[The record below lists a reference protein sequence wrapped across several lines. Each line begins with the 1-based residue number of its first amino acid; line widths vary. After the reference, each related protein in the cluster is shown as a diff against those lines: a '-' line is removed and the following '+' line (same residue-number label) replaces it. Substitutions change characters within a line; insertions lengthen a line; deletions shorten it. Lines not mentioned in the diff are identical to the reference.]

1 MLFMRRQEQPK
12 LKLTNWSLLQRGG
25 DGYTAPE
32 LCNWYLQ
39 GNVYGHPRIADGT
52 FVTTSRITNVVNKG
66 KKRIITTRSGS
77 VYYLSMEEA
86 KKKKMMCLG

>member
-1 MLFMRRQEQPK
+1 MLFMRKQERPK
-12 LKLTNWSLLQRGG
+12 LRLTNWSLLQRGG

-32 LCNWYLQ
+32 LCDWYLQ
-39 GNVYGHPRIADGT
+39 GNVYGHPKIEDGT

-77 VYYLSMEEA
+77 VYCLSMEEA
-86 KKKKMMCLG
+86 KKKDMMYFG